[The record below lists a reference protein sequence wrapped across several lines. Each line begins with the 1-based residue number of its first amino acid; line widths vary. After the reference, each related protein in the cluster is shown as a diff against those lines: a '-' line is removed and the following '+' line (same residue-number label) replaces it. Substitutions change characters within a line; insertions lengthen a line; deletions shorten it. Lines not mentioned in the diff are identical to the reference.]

1 MTGAR
6 SCHRERVA
14 QNRAAKVRPVSEG
27 LGEGVELGPE
37 WAESRYSGGV
47 AFRRGGAGRAE
58 GRGLGKGKSRTLQVR
73 ASVEARSR
81 GG

>member
-1 MTGAR
+1 MTGPR

-47 AFRRGGAGRAE
+47 AFRLGGGRAC
-58 GRGLGKGKSRTLQVR
+58 RGAWPWKGKIADF
-73 ASVEARSR
+73 ASQGQCR
-81 GG
+81 GAV

>member
-47 AFRRGGAGRAE
+47 AFRLGGQGVPRGVALERE
-58 GRGLGKGKSRTLQVR
+58 NRGLCKSGPV
-73 ASVEARSR
+73 
-81 GG
+81 